1 MERNRKFDCS
11 PFKASLWLGHTSAQ
25 ARQTEHHSASKNETL
40 PDLPSELNNPIFSP
54 SHFLIPGWQGEGL
67 LSKDAVSLFRLIG
80 ELIED
85 AREQFKKAV
94 SFPQTRKQLIYEEF
108 IEFKETFDLNC
119 PELNSFSIFWNHFS
133 HSQSQFQK
141 ELHAFSDS
149 FCLRSVLVYL
159 NKVRFLGFVTQAT
172 KTPFDRR
179 DLSSINNLVSKI
191 FIQGSSSQIQCDS
204 LKANQYSWYLPQH
217 RHTDKLY
224 NLMTALLSISVTELN
239 KIFSS
244 NFQKQKEHEAN
255 QADNKNLG
263 IGLEFKDDDY
273 SHALSH
279 KSFGLFLNELLI
291 TFPDWILEQ
300 DSMKKVF
307 ACYESN
313 PETIQTKFQGDF
325 LKSLSVSHWL
335 AQENN
340 VHLSWKKI
348 ICPDFIEPSYANGEF
363 HKICHELQFL
373 SFLVHFA
380 AIQGHDPLSL
390 ICRVVREK
398 YTSNT
403 QTFDQI
409 PLWNSPLKREEVLY
423 KRIVMNLTSMTKTN
437 PHHYLLSRISQEAKS
452 LDRNGIL
459 FVMTNQKIFVPS
471 QSDRVSN
478 LLKTFKLE
486 ANFCFEH
493 LKGKGEIANYLYVFR
508 KRQLETLDNTFIPS
522 FKTTDKE
529 PCLSFRWSGDLTRF
543 NKFESIVDELK
554 RFLDLKNPY
563 TTPIYQSESSD
574 GISFEFHQ
582 DAIFE
587 GKLVSANISK
597 DSTQIAH
604 PNFFKNLTRACVHFG
619 QFFQVESLV
628 PPHSSQSSHD
638 PASILLGLPFV
649 RQERFPLVMI
659 VDHRQPEN
667 IRIELINY
675 DLYFSKFEQLG
686 NVYYSYFGLLP
697 KRQDININTF
707 KEFFDSRLGSQ
718 IIQFSFN
725 GGLSKLKSKVQSLL
739 VPRFFEE
746 HKPLP
751 EDILT
756 QIELLKINYK
766 ELLTTHPHQLK
777 QISQK
782 TFNTITK
789 HQDEHAWQ
797 ILGLLSVFKTQLVN
811 ALIEVEGEEYLNS
824 NKTTPRYTNPF
835 ILEPLLKLPAKKI
848 YTENEDIYLD
858 YLISNPDDFL
868 LPLTEIHFKRDADS
882 DFLEL
887 HGHGKPI
894 LRLYAQKVQLDF
906 IHFIFNSALGTPV
919 SDLIQNCQIPA
930 TNDLSELLK
939 TFDLVTAQIKDL
951 LDMSERS
958 ITDLLTRQIANSSR

>member
-1 MERNRKFDCS
+1 MEGNRKFDCS
-11 PFKASLWLGHTSAQ
+11 PFRPSQWLGHSSAQ
-25 ARQTEHHSASKNETL
+25 NPPANQPDSPPEL
-40 PDLPSELNNPIFSP
+40 PCDVSNPLFSP

-94 SFPQTRKQLIYEEF
+94 SFPQTRKQLIYQEF
-108 IEFKETFDLNC
+108 IEYKETFDLKC
-119 PELNSFSIFWNHFS
+119 PELDSFTHYWNHFS
-133 HSQSQFQK
+133 NAHSPYQK
-141 ELHAFSDS
+141 EIQVFSDS

-159 NKVRFLGFVTQAT
+159 NKVRFLGFLTQAT
-172 KTPFDRR
+172 QTPFDRR

-217 RHTDKLY
+217 KHTDKLFQ
-224 NLMTALLSISVTELN
+224 LLSALLRVSVTELN
-239 KIFSS
+239 KIFTS
-244 NFQKQKEHEAN
+244 NFHKKLDQDFEKE
-255 QADNKNLG
+255 QSKNLS
-263 IGLEFKDDDY
+263 IGLEFKDDEY

-279 KSFGLFLNELLI
+279 RSFGLFLNELLI

-300 DSMKKVF
+300 DSLKKAY

-325 LKSLSVSHWL
+325 LKSMSVSHWL
-335 AQENN
+335 AQEHN
-340 VHLSWKKI
+340 VHLAWKKI

-380 AIQGHDPLSL
+380 SIQGHDPLSL

-398 YTSNT
+398 YTST
-403 QTFDQI
+403 AQTFDQI
-409 PLWNSPLKREEVLY
+409 PLWNSTEKSESVLY

-437 PHHYLLSRISQEAKS
+437 PHHYLISRITQEAKS
-452 LDRNGIL
+452 LERNGIL

-471 QSDRVSN
+471 QSERVCG

-508 KRQLETLDNTFIPS
+508 KRQLETIDNTFIPS
-522 FKTTDKE
+522 FKTLDKE

-543 NKFESIVDELK
+543 NKFESIVEELK
-554 RFLDLKNPY
+554 RFLSLKNPY
-563 TTPIYQSESSD
+563 TTPIYQAESSD

-597 DSTQIAH
+597 DSTQVAH

-619 QFFQVESLV
+619 QFFQIESLLA
-628 PPHSSQSSHD
+628 PHSSESVND

-659 VDHRQPEN
+659 VDHRQPDN
-667 IRIELINY
+667 ICIELINY
-675 DLYFSKFEQLG
+675 DLYFSKYEQLG
-686 NVYYSYFGLLP
+686 SVYYSYFGLLP

-746 HKPLP
+746 HKSLP
-751 EDILT
+751 QEIMAE
-756 QIELLKINYK
+756 IELLKISHK
-766 ELLTTHPHQLK
+766 ELITTHPHQLK
-777 QISQK
+777 QVSLK
-782 TFNTITK
+782 TFNTISK
-789 HQDEHAWQ
+789 FQDEHAWQ
-797 ILGLLSVFKTQLVN
+797 ILGLLSVFKTQLHN
-811 ALIEVEGEEYLNS
+811 ALLEIKGEEFLNN
-824 NKTTPRYTNPF
+824 NKNAPCYTNPF
-835 ILEPLLKLPAKKI
+835 ILEPLLKLPSKKI
-848 YTENEDIYLD
+848 YADNEDIYLD
-858 YLISNPDDFL
+858 YLITNPDDFL
-868 LPLTEIHFKRDADS
+868 LPLSDILLKRDADS

-887 HGHGKPI
+887 QSHNKPI
-894 LRLYAQKVQLDF
+894 LRLYAHKVQLDF
-906 IHFIFNSALGTPV
+906 IHFIFTSALGTPI
-919 SDLIQNCQIPA
+919 SHLIQNCQVPSTA
-930 TNDLSELLK
+930 DLTELLK
-939 TFDLVTAQIKDL
+939 SFDLVTAQINDL
-951 LDMSERS
+951 LDKTGRS